1 MGNILLWYFFYS
13 PAGRE
18 NMSRDTLLHKRERR
32 NRSGAFDE
40 PGLPLPFRTSGYRR
54 KAAGESSE
62 PPHFCGMK
70 KL

>member
-1 MGNILLWYFFYS
+1 
-13 PAGRE
+13 
-18 NMSRDTLLHKRERR
+18 MSRDTLLHKRERR

-54 KAAGESSE
+54 KAARESSE